1 MKSLQIL
8 HTYDHMAILKQE
20 LVQENNLQGLWPAP
34 ISESGSLPLSSAEPE
49 ALGSTVLGH
58 GHVDFKL
65 PGAGREEH
73 RCPDTQE
80 GNLVYGPLSPGC
92 TEDVSV
98 L

>member
-1 MKSLQIL
+1 M
-8 HTYDHMAILKQE
+8 
-20 LVQENNLQGLWPAP
+20 
-34 ISESGSLPLSSAEPE
+34 GSLPLSSAEPE

-58 GHVDFKL
+58 GRVDFKL

-80 GNLVYGPLSPGC
+80 GNLVYGPLIPGC
-92 TEDVSV
+92 TEDVNV